1 MAYLS
6 QSPTSLKEERKEE
19 ENEEIRKKN
28 RKRATDTNGGKK
40 RGEGDREG
48 EEQSE
53 KRRRRKRIII
63 DLALPSSAFM
73 TVRPSSDHL
82 SSPSYWR
89 RPLHDDC
96 PTAKSRNDAFLRRDR
111 SKSGAR
117 CNSKRKLKD

>member
-28 RKRATDTNGGKK
+28 RKRGTDTNGGKK

-53 KRRRRKRIII
+53 KRRRKRIII

-89 RPLHDDC
+89 RPLHDGC
-96 PTAKSRNDAFLRRDR
+96 PTAKSRSDAFLRRDR